1 MIQSRE
7 LGTSGFVAAIDR
19 LTAIYAA
26 AMRADPALLPGRR
39 TIMER
44 HTQHPGFRAIVVTAA
59 SAGGDS
65 AAADSAAADSAAA
78 DAADSASGSA
88 AADSAAAD
96 SAAADSHIIGFGY
109 GFRGAGG
116 QWWHDVVRLALTA
129 QVGATVAGAWL
140 DSSMEIAELHVH
152 PGFHRRGIGRRLLL
166 GLTAG
171 RAERTAALSTQ
182 DDNWPARLL
191 YRSVGFSDLVTG
203 FSFPGGGPPYTIM
216 AAVLPLRPPAQAAG
230 APSGGRHHVV
240 PQPLAGIPEI
250 E

>member
-1 MIQSRE
+1 VIESRE
-7 LGTSGFVAAIDR
+7 LSTAGFVTEIDR

-26 AMRADPALLPGRR
+26 AMRAGPAQLPGRR

-44 HTQHPGFRAIVVTAA
+44 HTQHADFRALVVTAK
-59 SAGGDS
+59 
-65 AAADSAAADSAAA
+65 AADDSQ
-78 DAADSASGSA
+78 
-88 AADSAAAD
+88 
-96 SAAADSHIIGFGY
+96 IIGFGY

-116 QWWHDVVRLALTA
+116 QWWHDVVRLAMTA
-129 QVGATVAGAWL
+129 QIGAAVAAAWL

-152 PGFHRRGIGRRLLL
+152 PDFQRRGIGRRLLL

-171 RAERTAALSTQ
+171 RPEHTAALSTQ

-191 YRSVGFSDLVTG
+191 YRSVGFSDMLTG

-216 AAVLPLRPPAQAAG
+216 AAALPLRLAARAAG
-230 APSGGRHHVV
+230 GPSGGPPLN
-240 PQPLAGIPEI
+240 PQPLADIPEV

>member
-7 LGTSGFVAAIDR
+7 LSTAGFVADIDR
-19 LTAIYAA
+19 LTAIYGA
-26 AMRADPALLPGRR
+26 AMRADPAHLPGRR

-44 HTQHPGFRAIVVTAA
+44 HTRHADFRAIVVTADA
-59 SAGGDS
+59 GAGTANAGGDS
-65 AAADSAAADSAAA
+65 Q
-78 DAADSASGSA
+78 
-88 AADSAAAD
+88 
-96 SAAADSHIIGFGY
+96 IIGFGY

-116 QWWHDVVRLALTA
+116 QWWHDVVRLAMTA
-129 QVGATVAGAWL
+129 QIGATVAAAWL

-152 PGFHRRGIGRRLLL
+152 PDFQRRGIGRRLLV

-171 RAERTAALSTQ
+171 RPEHTAALSTQ

-191 YRSVGFSDLVTG
+191 YRSVGFTDMLTG

-216 AAVLPLRPPAQAAG
+216 AAVLPLRLAAQAAG
-230 APSGGRHHVV
+230 GPSGGRPDVI
-240 PQPLAGIPEI
+240 PQPLADIPEV

>member
-7 LGTSGFVAAIDR
+7 LSTAGFVAEIDR

-26 AMRADPALLPGRR
+26 AMRADPAQLPGRR

-44 HTQHPGFRAIVVTAA
+44 HTQHADFRAIVVTAK
-59 SAGGDS
+59 
-65 AAADSAAADSAAA
+65 AADDSQ
-78 DAADSASGSA
+78 
-88 AADSAAAD
+88 
-96 SAAADSHIIGFGY
+96 IIGFGY

-116 QWWHDVVRLALTA
+116 QWWHDVVRLAMTA
-129 QVGATVAGAWL
+129 QIGATVAAAWL

-152 PGFHRRGIGRRLLL
+152 PDFQRRGIGRRLLL

-171 RAERTAALSTQ
+171 RPEHTAALSTQ

-191 YRSVGFSDLVTG
+191 YRSVGFTDMLTG

-216 AAVLPLRPPAQAAG
+216 AAVLPLRLAAQAAAG
-230 APSGGRHHVV
+230 PSGGRPHVN
-240 PQPLAGIPEI
+240 PQPLADIPEA